1 MKKLAIITTHPIQYQ
16 IPLFKNLKKNGIDV
30 TVFFASKHGLNSNKI
45 DPEFLKKIKWNN
57 DSNIL
62 KGYSSFFP
70 KNQKNDIHEF
80 RLSFVGIDKYLKKEN
95 FGHILIFG
103 WNNLFYLKAIY
114 LAIKYKIKII
124 LRVETNLRSKINFLK
139 KIIKT
144 FLLRIFFKKISY
156 FLSIGKLNK
165 EFYLHH
171 GVNKKKILPA
181 PYFVDQKFFNIKKN
195 ENIIKKRLRLKE
207 KKIIIFVGK
216 LIYRKNPLEFLNL
229 AKISQDQNQ
238 FKFLMIGDGHLKK
251 NCQKYIKKNNLKNV
265 SLLGFVNQKELRDYY
280 KASDLLIVPSEYE
293 TWGLNINEAFATNT
307 PVICTSECGASED
320 LIINGKTGF
329 KYKMGDIFDLQ
340 KKMFK
345 ILNDKKLYK
354 KMSKNINKKI
364 QKYSMHHTIKSISKI
379 LNEK

>member
-103 WNNLFYLKAIY
+103 WNNIFYLKAIY

-171 GVNKKKILPA
+171 GVNKKKFYQHPIL
-181 PYFVDQKFFNIKKN
+181 
-195 ENIIKKRLRLKE
+195 
-207 KKIIIFVGK
+207 
-216 LIYRKNPLEFLNL
+216 LIRNSL
-229 AKISQDQNQ
+229 I
-238 FKFLMIGDGHLKK
+238 LKK
-251 NCQKYIKKNNLKNV
+251 
-265 SLLGFVNQKELRDYY
+265 
-280 KASDLLIVPSEYE
+280 
-293 TWGLNINEAFATNT
+293 
-307 PVICTSECGASED
+307 
-320 LIINGKTGF
+320 
-329 KYKMGDIFDLQ
+329 M
-340 KKMFK
+340 K
-345 ILNDKKLYK
+345 I
-354 KMSKNINKKI
+354 
-364 QKYSMHHTIKSISKI
+364 
-379 LNEK
+379 

>member
-1 MKKLAIITTHPIQYQ
+1 MKFLV
-16 IPLFKNLKKNGIDV
+16 LF
-30 TVFFASKHGLNSNKI
+30 
-45 DPEFLKKIKWNN
+45 
-57 DSNIL
+57 
-62 KGYSSFFP
+62 
-70 KNQKNDIHEF
+70 
-80 RLSFVGIDKYLKKEN
+80 LSF
-95 FGHILIFG
+95 
-103 WNNLFYLKAIY
+103 
-114 LAIKYKIKII
+114 
-124 LRVETNLRSKINFLK
+124 LRSA
-139 KIIKT
+139 
-144 FLLRIFFKKISY
+144 
-156 FLSIGKLNK
+156 GKLNK

-329 KYKMGDIFDLQ
+329 APVMELFDDNECKEKGIHTFRFTEEDILRSE
-340 KKMFK
+340 
-345 ILNDKKLYK
+345 ILKFIVNKLENNPIAPTEY
-354 KMSKNINKKI
+354 II
-364 QKYSMHHTIKSISKI
+364 YS
-379 LNEK
+379 